1 MKHFPVLFLMLFSII
16 VYAHS
21 AKAQTVPNV
30 CHAQL
35 FLADFN
41 NAGRLVTSGNNLVFI
56 EDLPAAGWFQASP
69 PGQSQALIIDRSII
83 IDVNA
88 QPNVVNALTVSI
100 QTKQIV
106 NYQAR
111 REKFITFRFLSGNCP
126 PIVTWLGRRNSL
138 PPKGPS
144 KPPPFREVVIPASH
158 RRNMRPDVSG
168 ELVIW
173 EKMITFGNR
182 RGSTYRWDFRDIRD
196 IERRG
201 SYFLEITPFSGSK
214 FTFTLYGRG
223 LNQTDFNALLDRIRR
238 Q

>member
-1 MKHFPVLFLMLFSII
+1 MKHFPVLFLILLSI
-16 VYAHS
+16 VLCFRATQ
-21 AKAQTVPNV
+21 AQTVPNV
-30 CHAQL
+30 CQAQL
-35 FLADFN
+35 FFSDIN
-41 NAGRLVTSGNNLVFI
+41 TSGRLVISGNNLVFM
-56 EDLPAAGWFQASP
+56 EDQALIGWIRPAPSGP
-69 PGQSQALIIDRSII
+69 SQALLIDRSTIVE
-83 IDVNA
+83 VNN
-88 QPNVVNALTVSI
+88 QPSTLSI
-100 QTKQIV
+100 QIKKMID
-106 NYQAR
+106 YQSR
-111 REKFITFRFLSGNCP
+111 RERFITFRFLSGNCP
-126 PIVTWLGRRNSL
+126 SIVTWLGRRNPL

-144 KPPPFREVVIPASH
+144 KPPPFREVVIPANH